1 LPPLFSLTNE
11 GNTMIREQVKITVAY
26 RGQKY
31 AKTVEIESDGSF
43 VTVEQKVRWLVA
55 KEWVNRLVES
65 YSWYYV

>member
-1 LPPLFSLTNE
+1 
-11 GNTMIREQVKITVAY
+11 MIREHVKITVAY

-43 VTVEQKVRWLVA
+43 IEVERKIRWLVA

-65 YSWYYV
+65 YSWCYV

>member
-1 LPPLFSLTNE
+1 
-11 GNTMIREQVKITVAY
+11 MIRENVKITVAY

-31 AKTVEIESDGSF
+31 AKTVAIESDGSF

-65 YSWYYV
+65 YSWCYV